1 LIINLTLGE
10 ILMAVNLAIKY
21 ATQLDQIWTHASY
34 TDNWINKKY
43 DFDGV
48 DTVKVYTVTTV
59 APNDYNR
66 ASTGDRFGGNAELQD
81 TIATYQLTK
90 DKSFKIAIDRGNYE
104 QQVRAKKAGEVM
116 RYEMNEQIIPMI
128 DADRL
133 ATAAAGATAVSQAV
147 SAGTDAYQ
155 DTLKLNEYL
164 DECKAPLAG
173 RVLFVTPAEYTLIKT
188 SITTQVLASGYND
201 KLVGKGFVGEL
212 DGVPVVKV
220 PTSYFPAGVKA
231 ILVHRDALL
240 GVRQVT
246 ETRIVTD
253 SEFVSGSILLGRFI
267 FGSFI
272 LKGKEK
278 GVASIVD

>member
-1 LIINLTLGE
+1 
-10 ILMAVNLAIKY
+10 MAVNLATKY
-21 ATQLDQIWTHASY
+21 ASQLDQIWTHASY

-43 DFDGV
+43 TFDGV

-59 APNDYNR
+59 APNDYSR
-66 ASTGDRFGGNAELQD
+66 TSTGDRFGGNAELQD
-81 TIATYQLTK
+81 TIATYQITN
-90 DKSFKIAIDRGNYE
+90 DKSFKIAIDRGNFE
-104 QQVRAKKAGEVM
+104 QGMRAKKAGEVM

-128 DADRL
+128 DKDRL
-133 ATAAAGATAVSQAV
+133 ATVAAGATAVSQAV
-147 SAGTDAYQ
+147 TATTDAYQ

-164 DECKAPLAG
+164 DECKAPLEG
-173 RVLFVTPAEYTLIKT
+173 RVLWVTPAEYNLVKT
-188 SITTQVLASGYND
+188 AITTNILASGYND

-231 ILVHRDALL
+231 LLCHRDSLL

-246 ETRIVTD
+246 ETRIITD

-272 LKGKEK
+272 LKGKEL
-278 GVASIVD
+278 GVASIVEGGSQS

>member
-1 LIINLTLGE
+1 
-10 ILMAVNLAIKY
+10 MAVNLATKY
-21 ATQLDQIWTHASY
+21 ASQLDQIWTHASY

-59 APNDYNR
+59 APGDYSR
-66 ASTGDRFGGNAELQD
+66 TSTGDRFGGNNELQD
-81 TIATYQLTK
+81 TIATYQITN
-90 DKSFKIAIDRGNYE
+90 DKAFKIAIDRGNYE
-104 QQVRAKKAGEVM
+104 QGMRAKKAGEVM

-128 DADRL
+128 DKDRL
-133 ATAAAGATAVSQAV
+133 ATATAGATAVSQSVTAT
-147 SAGTDAYQ
+147 TDAYQ

-164 DECKAPLAG
+164 DECKAPLEG
-173 RVLFVTPAEYTLIKT
+173 RVLWVTPAEYNLIKT
-188 SITTQVLASGYND
+188 AITTNILASGYND

-231 ILVHRDALL
+231 ILCHRDALL

-272 LKGKEK
+272 LKGKEN
-278 GVASIVD
+278 GVAAIVDGSSVSS

>member
-1 LIINLTLGE
+1 
-10 ILMAVNLAIKY
+10 MPANLAIKY
-21 ATQLDQIWTHASY
+21 APQLDQQFTHASY
-34 TDNWINKKY
+34 TDNWVNKKY

-48 DTVKVYTVTTV
+48 DTCKVYTVTTV
-59 APNDYNR
+59 APSNYNR
-66 ASTGDRFGGNAELQD
+66 SGTGDRFGGNAELND
-81 TIATYQLTK
+81 TVATYQLTN

-104 QQVRAKKAGEVM
+104 QQMRAKKAGEVM

-128 DADRL
+128 DKDRL
-133 ATAAAGATAVSQAV
+133 ATATAGAIAVTQYV
-147 SAGTDAYQ
+147 TPTTDAYQ

-164 DECKAPLAG
+164 DECKAPLEG
-173 RVLFVTPAEYTLIKT
+173 RVLWVTPAEYNLIKT
-188 SITTQVLASGYND
+188 AITTNVLASGYND

-220 PTSYFPAGVKA
+220 PTSYFPTGVKA
-231 ILVHRDALL
+231 IICHRDALL

-246 ETRIVTD
+246 ETRIITD

-278 GVASIVD
+278 GVAAIVDGSAISS

>member
-1 LIINLTLGE
+1 
-10 ILMAVNLAIKY
+10 MAVNLALKY
-21 ATQLDQIWTHASY
+21 ASQLDQIWTHASY

-43 DFDGV
+43 NFDGV
-48 DTVKVYTVTTV
+48 DTVKVYTVTSV
-59 APNDYNR
+59 APGDYSR
-66 ASTGDRFGGNAELQD
+66 TSTGDRFGGNAELQD
-81 TIATYQLTK
+81 TIATYQITN
-90 DKSFKIAIDRGNYE
+90 DKSFKIAIDRGNFE
-104 QQVRAKKAGEVM
+104 QGMRAKKAGEVM
-116 RYEMNEQIIPMI
+116 RIQMNEQIIPMI
-128 DADRL
+128 DKDRL

-147 SAGTDAYQ
+147 TATTDAYQ

-164 DECKAPLAG
+164 DEDKAPLEG
-173 RVLFVTPAEYTLIKT
+173 RVLWVTPAEYNLIKT
-188 SITTQVLASGYND
+188 AITTNILASGYND

-231 ILVHRDALL
+231 LMCHRDALL

-272 LKGKEK
+272 LDAKKK
-278 GVASIVD
+278 GVASIVEGGSQS

>member
-1 LIINLTLGE
+1 
-10 ILMAVNLAIKY
+10 MAVNLALKY
-21 ATQLDQIWTHASY
+21 SDKLDQIWTHASY

-43 DFDGV
+43 NFDGV

-59 APNDYNR
+59 APGDYNR
-66 ASTGDRFGGNAELQD
+66 TSTGDRFGGNTELQD
-81 TIATYQLTK
+81 TIATYQLTN
-90 DKSFKIAIDRGNYE
+90 DKSFKIAIDRGNFE
-104 QQVRAKKAGEVM
+104 QGMRAKKAGEVM

-128 DADRL
+128 DKDRL
-133 ATAAAGATAVSQAV
+133 ATITAGATAVSQAV
-147 SAGTDAYQ
+147 TATTDAYQ

-164 DECKAPLAG
+164 DECKAPLEG
-173 RVLFVTPAEYTLIKT
+173 RALFVTPAEYNLIKT
-188 SITTQVLASGYND
+188 AITTNILASGYND

-231 ILVHRDALL
+231 LMVHRDSLL
-240 GVRQVT
+240 GVRQIT

-278 GVASIVD
+278 GVASIVEGGSQS

>member
-1 LIINLTLGE
+1 
-10 ILMAVNLAIKY
+10 MAVNLAIKY
-21 ATQLDQIWTHASY
+21 ASQLDQIWTHASY
-34 TDNWINKKY
+34 TDSWINKKY

-48 DTVKVYTVTTV
+48 DTVRVYTVTTV

-66 ASTGDRFGGNAELQD
+66 SSTGDRFGGNAELQD
-81 TIATYQLTK
+81 TIATYRLTK

-104 QQVRAKKAGEVM
+104 QGMRAKKAGEVM

-147 SAGTDAYQ
+147 TAGTDAYQ
-155 DTLKLNEYL
+155 DVLKLNEYL
-164 DECKAPLAG
+164 DECKAPLSG
-173 RVLFVTPAEYTLIKT
+173 RVLFVTPAEYTLVKT
-188 SITTQVLASGYND
+188 AINTEILASGYND

-231 ILVHRDALL
+231 ILVHRDSLL

-278 GVASIVD
+278 GVASIVEGGSQS

>member
-1 LIINLTLGE
+1 
-10 ILMAVNLAIKY
+10 MAVNLALKY
-21 ATQLDQIWTHASY
+21 ASQLDQIWTHASY

-43 DFDGV
+43 NFDGV

-59 APNDYNR
+59 APGDYSR
-66 ASTGDRFGGNAELQD
+66 TSTGDRFGGNAELQD
-81 TIATYQLTK
+81 TIATYQLTN
-90 DKSFKIAIDRGNYE
+90 DKSFKIAIDRGNFE
-104 QQVRAKKAGEVM
+104 QGMRAKKAGEVM

-128 DADRL
+128 DKDRL
-133 ATAAAGATAVSQAV
+133 ATVAAGATAVSQAV
-147 SAGTDAYQ
+147 TATTDAYQ

-164 DECKAPLAG
+164 DECKAPLEG
-173 RVLFVTPAEYTLIKT
+173 RVLWVTPAEYNLIKT
-188 SITTQVLASGYND
+188 AITTNILASGYND

-220 PTSYFPAGVKA
+220 PTSYFPTGVKA
-231 ILVHRDALL
+231 LLCHRDSLL

-267 FGSFI
+267 FGSFV
-272 LKGKEK
+272 LKGKEL
-278 GVASIVD
+278 GVASIVEGGSQS

>member
-1 LIINLTLGE
+1 
-10 ILMAVNLAIKY
+10 MAVNLAIKY
-21 ATQLDQIWTHASY
+21 ASQLDQIWTHASY

-104 QQVRAKKAGEVM
+104 QGMRAKKAGEVM

-133 ATAAAGATAVSQAV
+133 ATAAAGATAVSQAIT
-147 SAGTDAYQ
+147 AGTDAYQ
-155 DTLKLNEYL
+155 DILHANEYL
-164 DECKAPLAG
+164 DECKAPLSG
-173 RVLFVTPAEYTLIKT
+173 RVLFITPAEYTLVKT
-188 SITTQVLASGYND
+188 AITTEILASGYND

-278 GVASIVD
+278 GVASIVDGSSVSS

>member
-1 LIINLTLGE
+1 
-10 ILMAVNLAIKY
+10 MAVNLATKY
-21 ATQLDQIWTHASY
+21 ASQLDQIWTHASY

-48 DTVKVYTVTTV
+48 ATVKVYTVTSV
-59 APNDYNR
+59 APTDYDR
-66 ASTGDRFGGNAELQD
+66 TSTGDRFGGNAELQD
-81 TIATYQLTK
+81 TIATYNLTK
-90 DKSFKIAIDRGNYE
+90 DKSFKLAIDRGNFE
-104 QQVRAKKAGEVM
+104 QGMRAKKAGEVM
-116 RYEMNEQIIPMI
+116 RIQMNEQIIPMI

-133 ATAAAGATAVSQAV
+133 ATAAAGASAVSQAV
-147 SAGTDAYQ
+147 TATTDAYQ
-155 DTLKLNEYL
+155 DTLKLGEYL
-164 DECKAPLAG
+164 DECKAPLEG
-173 RVLFVTPAEYTLIKT
+173 RVLFVTPGEYNLIKT
-188 SITTQVLASGYND
+188 AITTEILASGYND

-231 ILVHRDALL
+231 IELHRDALL
-240 GVRQVT
+240 GVRQIT
-246 ETRIVTD
+246 ETRIKTD

-278 GVASIVD
+278 GVAAIVDGSSVSS

>member
-1 LIINLTLGE
+1 
-10 ILMAVNLAIKY
+10 M
-21 ATQLDQIWTHASY
+21 
-34 TDNWINKKY
+34 
-43 DFDGV
+43 
-48 DTVKVYTVTTV
+48 
-59 APNDYNR
+59 
-66 ASTGDRFGGNAELQD
+66 
-81 TIATYQLTK
+81 
-90 DKSFKIAIDRGNYE
+90 
-104 QQVRAKKAGEVM
+104 RAKKAGEVM

-133 ATAAAGATAVSQAV
+133 ATAAAGATAVSQAITV
-147 SAGTDAYQ
+147 DTDFYQ
-155 DTLKLNEYL
+155 SVLKANEFL
-164 DECKAPLAG
+164 DEAKAPLSG
-173 RVLFVTPAEYTLIKT
+173 RVLFITPAGFTLVKT
-188 SITTQVLASGYND
+188 AITTEILASGYND

-231 ILVHRDALL
+231 ILVHRDSLL

-272 LKGKEK
+272 LKGKEL
-278 GVASIVD
+278 GVASIVDGSSVSS

>member
-1 LIINLTLGE
+1 MT
-10 ILMAVNLAIKY
+10 VNLALKY
-21 ATQLDQIWTHASY
+21 SDQLDQIWTHASY

-43 DFDGV
+43 NFDGV
-48 DTVKVYTVTTV
+48 DTVKVYTVTSV
-59 APNDYNR
+59 APGDYSR
-66 ASTGDRFGGNAELQD
+66 TSTGDRFGGNTELQD

-104 QQVRAKKAGEVM
+104 QGMRAKKAGEVM
-116 RYEMNEQIIPMI
+116 RIEMNEQIIPMI

-133 ATAAAGATAVSQAV
+133 ATAAAGATAVSQAI
-147 SAGTDAYQ
+147 SMGTDFYQ
-155 DTLKLNEYL
+155 NVLQANEYL

-173 RVLFVTPAEYTLIKT
+173 RVLFLTPDAYTRVKT
-188 SITTQVLASGYND
+188 AITTTILASGYND

-220 PTSYFPAGVKA
+220 PTSYFPSGVKA
-231 ILVHRDALL
+231 VLLHRDALL

-246 ETRIVTD
+246 ETRIITD

-278 GVASIVD
+278 GVAAIVDGSSVSS

>member
-1 LIINLTLGE
+1 
-10 ILMAVNLAIKY
+10 MAVNLATKY
-21 ATQLDQIWTHASY
+21 ASQLDQIWTHASY

-59 APNDYNR
+59 APNDYSR
-66 ASTGDRFGGNAELQD
+66 TSTGDRFGGNAELQD
-81 TIATYQLTK
+81 TIATYQLTN
-90 DKSFKIAIDRGNYE
+90 DKSFKISIDRGNFE
-104 QQVRAKKAGEVM
+104 QGMRAKKAGEVM

-128 DADRL
+128 DKDRL
-133 ATAAAGATAVSQAV
+133 ATVAAGATAVSQAV
-147 SAGTDAYQ
+147 TATTDAYQ

-164 DECKAPLAG
+164 DECKAPLEG
-173 RVLFVTPAEYTLIKT
+173 RVLWVTPAEYNLVKT
-188 SITTQVLASGYND
+188 AITTNILASGYND

-231 ILVHRDALL
+231 LLCHRDSLL

-246 ETRIVTD
+246 ETRIITD

-272 LKGKEK
+272 LKGKEL
-278 GVASIVD
+278 GVASIVEGGSQS

>member
-1 LIINLTLGE
+1 
-10 ILMAVNLAIKY
+10 MPNLAIKY
-21 ATQLDQIWTHASY
+21 APKLDQLFVHDSY

-48 DTVKVYTVTTV
+48 ATVKVYTVTSV
-59 APNDYNR
+59 APSNYSR
-66 ASTGDRFGGNAELQD
+66 TSTGDRFGGNAELQD
-81 TIATYQLTK
+81 TIATYTLTN

-104 QQVRAKKAGEVM
+104 QGMRAKKAGEVM
-116 RYEMNEQIIPMI
+116 RIEMNEQIIPMI
-128 DADRL
+128 DKDRL

-147 SAGTDAYQ
+147 AMSSDAYA
-155 DTLKLNEYL
+155 DVLKANEYL
-164 DECKAPLAG
+164 DECKAPLEG
-173 RVLFVTPAEYTLIKT
+173 RVLFISPSEYNAVKEK
-188 SITTQVLASGYND
+188 ITTTILASGYND

-231 ILVHRDALL
+231 IVVHRDALL

-246 ETRIVTD
+246 ETRIITD

-278 GVASIVD
+278 GVASIVDGSSISS

>member
-1 LIINLTLGE
+1 
-10 ILMAVNLAIKY
+10 MAVNLATKY
-21 ATQLDQIWTHASY
+21 SDKLDQIWTHNSY
-34 TDNWINKKY
+34 TDNWVNKKY

-48 DTVKVYTVTTV
+48 DTVKVYTVTSV
-59 APNDYNR
+59 APGDYSR
-66 ASTGDRFGGNAELQD
+66 TSTGDRFGGNNELQD
-81 TIATYQLTK
+81 VITTYQLTK

-104 QQVRAKKAGEVM
+104 QGMRAKKAGEVM
-116 RYEMNEQIIPMI
+116 RIEMNEQIIPMI

-133 ATAAAGATAVSQAV
+133 ATAAAGATAVSQAYT
-147 SAGTDAYQ
+147 ATTDAYQ

-164 DECKAPLAG
+164 DEAKAPLAG
-173 RVLFVTPAEYTLIKT
+173 RVLFVNPAEYNLVKT
-188 SITTQVLASGYND
+188 AITTNILASGYND

-240 GVRQVT
+240 GVRQIT
-246 ETRIVTD
+246 ETRIKTD

-272 LKGKEK
+272 LKGKEL
-278 GVASIVD
+278 GVASIVDGSSASS